1 MLAGLTKQ
9 ALPKRMRAMTKHLFD
24 VVVSGVHE
32 IHDMPGTWSDD
43 DYRQLLTQLEVDGVE
58 DVSGSDLLEMALMAL
73 QDMEADAAADTVL
86 AHKLGSRISAGA
98 RRNIVED
105 LLEDQR
111 PWEEAADISLHA
123 QIFAA
128 AVLLQKAFPS
138 SFARP
143 DMMKVVLDITALTPA
158 PKAVLSTPPQA
169 AFVTRLLADAMDTHS
184 ILERLFDEQLL
195 SHNFPEADGIIW
207 LAEFSDQ
214 ASDEH
219 SSVKLAIYSSQHWL
233 DAMATISAFESSAY
247 NDDDLEEADHG

>member
-1 MLAGLTKQ
+1 MLAGLTQ
-9 ALPKRMRAMTKHLFD
+9 RALPKRMRAMTKHLFD
-24 VVVSGVHE
+24 VVVSSVRE
-32 IHDMPGTWSDD
+32 IHDMPGTWSAD
-43 DYRQLLTQLEVDGVE
+43 DYRQLLTRLEVDGVE
-58 DVSGSDLLEMALMAL
+58 DVSGNDLLEMALMAL
-73 QDMEADAAADTVL
+73 QDMETDDAADAVL

-143 DMMKVVLDITALTPA
+143 DMMQVVLGISALTSA
-158 PKAVLSTPPQA
+158 AKAALSTPPQA
-169 AFVTRLLADAMDTHS
+169 AFVARLLADAMDAHS
-184 ILERLFDEQLL
+184 ILERLFDEQLA
-195 SHNFPEADGIIW
+195 SHHFPEADGIIW
-207 LAEFSDQ
+207 LAEFSDP
-214 ASDEH
+214 ASDDQ

-233 DAMATISAFESSAY
+233 DAMESISAFESSAY
-247 NDDDLEEADHG
+247 NDDNPEEADHG

>member
-1 MLAGLTKQ
+1 
-9 ALPKRMRAMTKHLFD
+9 MTKHLFD

-43 DYRQLLTQLEVDGVE
+43 DYRQLLTRLEVDGVE
-58 DVSGSDLLEMALMAL
+58 DVSSSDLLEMALMAL
-73 QDMEADAAADTVL
+73 QDMEADDAADAVL
-86 AHKLGSRISAGA
+86 AHKLGSRISVGA

-111 PWEEAADISLHA
+111 PWEQAADISLHA

-143 DMMKVVLDITALTPA
+143 DMMQVVLEVTALTSDA
-158 PKAVLSTPPQA
+158 KAVLASPPQK
-169 AFVTRLLADAMDTHS
+169 AFVTRLLADAMDAHS
-184 ILERLFDEQLL
+184 ILERLFDEQLV
-195 SHNFPEADGIIW
+195 SHYFPEADGIIW

-214 ASDEH
+214 PSDDH
-219 SSVKLAIYSSQHWL
+219 SSVKLAIYSSLHWL
-233 DAMATISAFESSAY
+233 DAMETISAFESSAY
-247 NDDDLEEADHG
+247 NDDDPEEADHG